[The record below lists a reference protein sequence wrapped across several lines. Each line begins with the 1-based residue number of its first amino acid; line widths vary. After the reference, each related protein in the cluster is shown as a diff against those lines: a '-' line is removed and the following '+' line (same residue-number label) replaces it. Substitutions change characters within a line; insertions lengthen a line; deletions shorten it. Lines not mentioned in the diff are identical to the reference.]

1 MSLTVPHRIGSWTCP
16 SGNSVDVDIMPVS
29 EGVATLAFAWDDPPP
44 LSPDDARYYRST
56 IMPAVIR
63 RVAEFTETP
72 LGRTLRVELA

>member
-1 MSLTVPHRIGSWTCP
+1 VSARVRLGSWTCP
-16 SGNSVDVDIMPVS
+16 SGNSVDVDLVPVS
-29 EGVATLAFAWDDPPP
+29 EGVASLAFAWDDPPP
-44 LSPDDARYYRST
+44 LSPDDARYYRGT